1 LNARQKRLFEDS
13 LKKNPG
19 LKMPTPSARQSEL
32 TEDDLAL
39 LKQGVGDKT
48 SRPSSQG
55 SVSTGDG
62 GEITAEQLGSI
73 VTYFEEKGFGFLRP
87 EAGGRDVFFHIS
99 RLTEGQAS
107 DLTPGAK
114 VIYELGMDRTGKMA
128 ASGVRVAP
136 PAGAVPVVAAPTVA
150 IPDVAIPDAATPD
163 VATSDA
169 ATPTAEEEPPV
180 GIPAG

>member
-1 LNARQKRLFEDS
+1 
-13 LKKNPG
+13 
-19 LKMPTPSARQSEL
+19 MPTPSARQSEL

-55 SVSTGDG
+55 SAPAGEG

-87 EAGGRDVFFHIS
+87 ESGGRDVFFHIS

-136 PAGAVPVVAAPTVA
+136 PAGAAPVPAVPDEVVG
-150 IPDVAIPDAATPD
+150 
-163 VATSDA
+163 
-169 ATPTAEEEPPV
+169 EEEKP
-180 GIPAG
+180 GEAPAE